1 MSAGLLR
8 AQTTVIQVNNGDVAG
23 LITAITT
30 LNGGSGGII
39 ELAQN
44 GQYVVAAPSAWWYGP
59 DAFPAIQSSIYIQG
73 NGATISRQSGA
84 PNFRFFYV
92 SGGFSTIP
100 VGTLTLDNLT
110 LQNGLAQ
117 GGRGGNGISS
127 GGGAAGMGGAIFN
140 QGTTALVNV
149 QLLGNSAQGGAGG
162 LFGNCQG
169 QGGGGGLG
177 GNGGGGCYAPYGF
190 DSFGGGG
197 GFQYSGSGAG
207 QNSPGGGFTGS
218 EGGSG

>member
-1 MSAGLLR
+1 MRLR
-8 AQTTVIQVNNGDVAG
+8 APKLSTVSELQTQENPSFFPSAFHVQTAPERARLARVMSINSTIAASLTVLGILGSMQVCSAQSTIIQVNNGDVAG

-30 LNGGSGGII
+30 LNGGSGGFI

-44 GQYVVAAPSAWWYGP
+44 GQYVVTAPNNWWYGP
-59 DAFPAIQSSIYIQG
+59 NAFPAISSNIYIEG

-149 QLLGNSAQGGAGG
+149 QLL
-162 LFGNCQG
+162 
-169 QGGGGGLG
+169 
-177 GNGGGGCYAPYGF
+177 
-190 DSFGGGG
+190 
-197 GFQYSGSGAG
+197 
-207 QNSPGGGFTGS
+207 QNTA
-218 EGGSG
+218 